1 MSLREILA
9 RNMRRVRAER
19 GISQEELAHR
29 AKLNRNYVGM
39 IEREE
44 HAATVDTIDQL
55 ASALGVSPM
64 DLLDPDAATR

>member
-1 MSLREILA
+1 
-9 RNMRRVRAER
+9 
-19 GISQEELAHR
+19 
-29 AKLNRNYVGM
+29 M